1 MSDSHAATPQAKP
14 PWARGY
20 GVVAVSLHWIIAL
33 LIFAMLA
40 MGWRMTDETV
50 PQMVRF
56 QLYQLHKSVGLTILV
71 LTVLRVLWR
80 VVHPAPP
87 LPPYFKGWQRMAAHV
102 VHAGLYVIMLGLPL
116 TGWAMVSASP
126 WGLPTIVFNL
136 FEWPHIPWLA
146 AIENKE
152 PVEAAFKNAHEFLV
166 WGAIA
171 LMLLHIAGALK
182 HRFID
187 KEYLLSRM
195 LPPFPPR

>member
-1 MSDSHAATPQAKP
+1 MSLDSAATPAAKP

-71 LTVLRVLWR
+71 LTALRVLWR
-80 VVHPAPP
+80 VIHPAPS
-87 LPPYFKGWQRMAAHV
+87 LPPHIAGWQRGLAHL
-102 VHAGLYVIMLGLPL
+102 VHIGLYVIMLGLPL

-136 FEWPHIPWLA
+136 FEWPHIPFLA
-146 AIENKE
+146 ALENKE
-152 PVEAAFKNAHEFLV
+152 PVEAALKNAHFFLV
-166 WGAIA
+166 WGAVFLLA
-171 LMLLHIAGALK
+171 LHIAGALK

-187 KEYLLSRM
+187 KDYWASRM
-195 LPPFPPR
+195 LPPFPPK